1 MRIFL
6 SSATRAASFQLYS
19 SRRGISFTGVQFNHS
34 SDKKRQTI
42 DGNSGELDFLPEL
55 YTVERD
61 RTIFERDTDEDFF
74 EELKEFQ
81 FLKIVR

>member
-1 MRIFL
+1 MVI
-6 SSATRAASFQLYS
+6 
-19 SRRGISFTGVQFNHS
+19 
-34 SDKKRQTI
+34 
-42 DGNSGELDFLPEL
+42 GELDFLPEL